1 MAKRKNFPLY
11 PDDWLG
17 GTMTMTAAER
27 GVYIDLLCASW
38 SKGGP
43 LTYEEALAAG
53 RQESEIVRSVLDKK
67 FHRNPDG
74 TLQNNR
80 LEQERKQKP
89 AKARKKAPRIDSG
102 ELLPID
108 GLKGLETG
116 LTLYRPAEPPLLV
129 FPCRGEPS
137 NWGLT
142 AEQVEKWKQLYP
154 GLDVLAECRKAL
166 AWVEANGSKTAG
178 GMTRFLVKWL
188 NRATNSSG
196 SSKPRPEPKTFR
208 QVDADAKR
216 RMLVKLKLEAAGLNP
231 RDAERLSNLD
241 EASALQEATR
251 LMKSQTAVIT
261 QEEIPW

>member
-53 RQESEIVRSVLDKK
+53 RQESELVRSVLDKK
-67 FHRNPDG
+67 FHQNPDG

-102 ELLPID
+102 ELLPIE
-108 GLKGLETG
+108 GLEIPEIG
-116 LTLYRPAEPPLLV
+116 ITLYTPAEPPLLV
-129 FPCRGEPS
+129 FPCQGQPDCWPLDSKRV
-137 NWGLT
+137 
-142 AEQVEKWKQLYP
+142 EQWQRLYP
-154 GLDVLAECRKAL
+154 GLDVLAQCRMAL
-166 AWVEANGSKTAG
+166 AWVEANRPKTFR
-178 GMTRFLVKWL
+178 GMPKFLVSWL
-188 NRATNSSG
+188 NRATD
-196 SSKPRPEPKTFR
+196 RPVPFKRVQESFK
-208 QVDADAKR
+208 QQDASAKR
-216 RMLVKLKLEAAGLNP
+216 RMLIKLKLEAAGLNP

-241 EASALQEATR
+241 EASALQEAKR
-251 LMKSQTAVIT
+251 LMQTQTAVIT